1 MAFVDGDE
9 WVGHAGEV
17 GMVVCLWYYYTTL
30 MGFNLNLTADILSA
44 SSTRVASN
52 YITSGILHSG

>member
-1 MAFVDGDE
+1 MG
-9 WVGHAGEV
+9 GAGEV